1 MIKLK
6 DLLKELESK
15 DNYYIANN
23 IMEPRLAVRKY
34 FNANKDSLEVLMDQD
49 RWHEVYQIIFKQFP
63 QFEQHILSTAINN
76 EALDAG
82 WLTKQVP
89 VNVKLSL
96 DVNSEAGEIQATVSA
111 WVAKN
116 KNKLIKLADDDDY
129 TKFYQAARD
138 QFPGVQD
145 DKLLFALKV
154 AAVEHD
160 IHYDVLTDGV
170 IKLKDLLKES
180 SAHEQALSYTEEQ
193 ALELAHKN
201 WSTFTGKVCNSGF
214 CDIYA
219 SKLSK
224 LLPGSEQWDTEEQG
238 PSGTLG
244 HVWVEFKGKFYDAET
259 PDGVDDWKDLPW
271 MQEFYKA
278 KKQYP
283 KDIKQL

>member
-6 DLLKELESK
+6 DLLKELESR

-89 VNVKLSL
+89 VNAKLSL
-96 DVNSEAGEIQATVSA
+96 DSNSEVGEIQTTISA

-129 TKFYQAARD
+129 TKFYQAD
-138 QFPGVQD
+138 QSFIHIVSPSCVINTFCFVLRFCCAGVAQR
-145 DKLLFALKV
+145 
-154 AAVEHD
+154 
-160 IHYDVLTDGV
+160 
-170 IKLKDLLKES
+170 
-180 SAHEQALSYTEEQ
+180 QLSFE
-193 ALELAHKN
+193 
-201 WSTFTGKVCNSGF
+201 
-214 CDIYA
+214 
-219 SKLSK
+219 
-224 LLPGSEQWDTEEQG
+224 
-238 PSGTLG
+238 
-244 HVWVEFKGKFYDAET
+244 
-259 PDGVDDWKDLPW
+259 
-271 MQEFYKA
+271 
-278 KKQYP
+278 
-283 KDIKQL
+283 